1 MLNFFFIETK
11 ADTES
16 TLDRTA
22 TKLFFRVV
30 TTADYAFSLAMRKN
44 YSFHRFDSCAGP
56 PGICFFHAHSGR
68 WKAKHNPLIN
78 CIHIQF
84 WLHKCWASVAEC
96 RQEIFPHGGIQW
108 YTFASHPLSRQMKI
122 FQTTVQLLFAIW
134 QIIMN
139 YWQEST
145 SSTFPYHQH
154 TPLTLWT

>member
-56 PGICFFHAHSGR
+56 PGICFFHAHSSR

-78 CIHIQF
+78 CIHIHSFGSINVEQ
-84 WLHKCWASVAEC
+84 AS
-96 RQEIFPHGGIQW
+96 
-108 YTFASHPLSRQMKI
+108 LSADKR
-122 FQTTVQLLFAIW
+122 FFRTEEF
-134 QIIMN
+134 
-139 YWQEST
+139 SD
-145 SSTFPYHQH
+145 
-154 TPLTLWT
+154 TPLLRMHFHVRWKFFRLPFSCYLQYGK